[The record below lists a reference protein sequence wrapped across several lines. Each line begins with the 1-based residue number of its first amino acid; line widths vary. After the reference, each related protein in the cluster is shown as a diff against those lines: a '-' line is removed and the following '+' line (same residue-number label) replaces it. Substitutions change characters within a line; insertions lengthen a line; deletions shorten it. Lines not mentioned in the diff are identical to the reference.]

1 MVKAQFWYA
10 TGEWLFFATGGLSI
24 ADIDFIEGVTTATTT
39 IIPPTKGGKYVGYS
53 LGGGVEYAFTRILLG
68 RLQYNYDDF

>member
-1 MVKAQFWYA
+1 MALTPLA
-10 TGEWLFFATGGLSI
+10 SGSSLLPALSI
-24 ADIDFIEGVTTATTT
+24 ADLDFIEGVTTTTTT